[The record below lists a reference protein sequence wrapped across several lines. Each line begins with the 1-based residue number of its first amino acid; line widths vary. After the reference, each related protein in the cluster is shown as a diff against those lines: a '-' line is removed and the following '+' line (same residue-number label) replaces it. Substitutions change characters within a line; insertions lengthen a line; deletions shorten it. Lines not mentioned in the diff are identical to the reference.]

1 MVVPSGRTVSFTSA
15 QVYGNGHLNT
25 EGHVFTWPFVFL
37 VTAGER
43 CRNLHGFAR
52 IFSQNLY
59 CNC

>member
-1 MVVPSGRTVSFTSA
+1 VRPDGTNVIFTSV
-15 QVYGNGHLNT
+15 QVYGNGYLNT

-37 VTAGER
+37 VVAGER
-43 CRNLHGFAR
+43 CRNLYGFVR